1 MNYEFIIKSALT
13 LALLYSLFY
22 FILRKETFHRFNRC
36 CLLFTL
42 VASLLLP
49 MVHISTSHPTAV
61 NQAVMASTEY
71 VTTLPTI
78 VVTAETKAPLL
89 TWNDVLAGVYWTGL
103 CIMLLYLVL
112 QIIQTCML
120 IKGGL
125 RHTDKY
131 GNTVILK
138 EDIKSPFSIFHYI
151 VMSVEDYE
159 NHRRNILTHEQE
171 HIRMYH
177 SYDLLLLQVVKVLQW
192 FNPFVWFLENDLKA
206 LHEYQA
212 DEAVINQGIDAKQ
225 YQQLLVVK
233 AVGNRL
239 QPFANNL
246 RRGSLKKRIIMM
258 YQKKSNRWMMLKA
271 LFILPVTC
279 FAIYAFANSETDVQT
294 PQVKKN
300 VTVVARTPQKKATPT
315 TQVVKTAR
323 TPQKKDVTVQIKT
336 DKETVT
342 GTLEKEKAEQLAKGI
357 KDKFGDK
364 AKVTISESTPKDR
377 TAQNVKMEDIKGTA
391 YKSVDQALQAQ
402 SPINNLPEKRA
413 QFQGGEEAMYQF
425 IAANLNYPS
434 IARQN
439 EVQGRITAQIV
450 IEEDGKI
457 SDVSILKNTAKSNA
471 EVRDV
476 EDKKEANA
484 QYITREEFNAGSK
497 ALEEEVIRVIKAMD
511 GKWNPAENKGEKV
524 RSSYRLP
531 INFRLN

>member
-1 MNYEFIIKSALT
+1 
-13 LALLYSLFY
+13 
-22 FILRKETFHRFNRC
+22 
-36 CLLFTL
+36 
-42 VASLLLP
+42 
-49 MVHISTSHPTAV
+49 
-61 NQAVMASTEY
+61 
-71 VTTLPTI
+71 
-78 VVTAETKAPLL
+78 
-89 TWNDVLAGVYWTGL
+89 
-103 CIMLLYLVL
+103 
-112 QIIQTCML
+112 
-120 IKGGL
+120 
-125 RHTDKY
+125 
-131 GNTVILK
+131 
-138 EDIKSPFSIFHYI
+138 
-151 VMSVEDYE
+151 
-159 NHRRNILTHEQE
+159 
-171 HIRMYH
+171 
-177 SYDLLLLQVVKVLQW
+177 
-192 FNPFVWFLENDLKA
+192 
-206 LHEYQA
+206 
-212 DEAVINQGIDAKQ
+212 
-225 YQQLLVVK
+225 
-233 AVGNRL
+233 
-239 QPFANNL
+239 
-246 RRGSLKKRIIMM
+246 
-258 YQKKSNRWMMLKA
+258 MMLKA

-364 AKVTISESTPKDR
+364 AKVTISESAP
-377 TAQNVKMEDIKGTA
+377 NE
-391 YKSVDQALQAQ
+391 
-402 SPINNLPEKRA
+402 PINNLPEKRA

-497 ALEEEVIRVIKAMD
+497 ELEEEVIRVIKAMD
-511 GKWNPAENKGEKV
+511 GKWNPAEDKGEKV

-531 INFRLN
+531 INFRLH

>member
-61 NQAVMASTEY
+61 NEAVMASTDY
-71 VTTLPTI
+71 ITTLPTI

-279 FAIYAFANSETDVQT
+279 FAIYAFATPESKVVEKLKTKVAAVEQT
-294 PQVKKN
+294 FQEI
-300 VTVVARTPQKKATPT
+300 AAPT
-315 TQVVKTAR
+315 EEQTA
-323 TPQKKDVTVQIKT
+323 PAVEEQIT
-336 DKETVT
+336 ESAAPV
-342 GTLEKEKAEQLAKGI
+342 AEQAEEPTVE
-357 KDKFGDK
+357 
-364 AKVTISESTPKDR
+364 AEPAASAEAPKD
-377 TAQNVKMEDIKGTA
+377 
-391 YKSVDQALQAQ
+391 SVY
-402 SPINNLPEKRA
+402 NTPEKRA
-413 QFQGGEEAMYQF
+413 QFQGGDQAMFSF
-425 IAANLNYPS
+425 IAQNLKYPK
-434 IARQN
+434 IAMEC
-439 EVQGRITAQIV
+439 EVAGRITV
-450 IEEDGKI
+450 SFTVEKDGTL
-457 SDVSILKNTAKSNA
+457 SEVNILSNKA
-471 EVRDV
+471 GLGMDVRDV
-476 EDKKEANA
+476 EGEDANTIVTSYKMKEGDT
-484 QYITREEFNAGSK
+484 QYLSHAEFNSSRK
-497 ALEEEVIRVIKAMD
+497 ALEEEAIRVINLTS
-511 GKWNPAENKGEKV
+511 GKWSPAEDKGEKV
-524 RSSYRLP
+524 RSNMRIPLS
-531 INFRLN
+531 FRLN

>member
-49 MVHISTSHPTAV
+49 LVHISTSHPTAV

-89 TWNDVLAGVYWTGL
+89 TCNDVLAGIYWTGL

-300 VTVVARTPQKKATPT
+300 VTVVARSPQKKATPT
-315 TQVVKTAR
+315 TQVVKIAR

-357 KDKFGDK
+357 KDKYGDK
-364 AKVTISESTPKDR
+364 AKVTISESAP
-377 TAQNVKMEDIKGTA
+377 NE
-391 YKSVDQALQAQ
+391 
-402 SPINNLPEKRA
+402 PIITNPEKWPE
-413 QFQGGEEAMYQF
+413 FQGGIENMYHF
-425 IAANLNYPS
+425 ILNILNYPS
-434 IARQN
+434 IAREN
-439 EVQGRITAQIV
+439 EVQGRITASFV
-450 IEEDGKI
+450 VEKDGKI
-457 SDVSILKNTAKSNA
+457 SDVEIIGNTAKSNA
-471 EVRDV
+471 EAQDV
-476 EDKKEANA
+476 EDKSESDSL
-484 QYITREEFNAGSK
+484 YIARKKYNAGCK
-497 ALEEEVIRVIKAMD
+497 ALEEEAIRVIKAMD
-511 GKWNPAENKGEKV
+511 GKWTPGEDKGQKI
-524 RSSYRLP
+524 RSYYRLP
-531 INFRLN
+531 LSFRLN

>member
-1 MNYEFIIKSALT
+1 
-13 LALLYSLFY
+13 
-22 FILRKETFHRFNRC
+22 
-36 CLLFTL
+36 
-42 VASLLLP
+42 
-49 MVHISTSHPTAV
+49 
-61 NQAVMASTEY
+61 MASTDY
-71 VTTLPTI
+71 ITTLPTI

-89 TWNDVLAGVYWTGL
+89 TWNDVLAGIYWTGL

-112 QIIQTCML
+112 QIIQTCLL

-233 AVGNRL
+233 AGGNRL

-271 LFILPVTC
+271 LFILPMTC
-279 FAIYAFANSETDVQT
+279 FAIYAFATPESKVVEKLKTKVAVVEQT
-294 PQVKKN
+294 FQEIAASAEEQ
-300 VTVVARTPQKKATPT
+300 T
-315 TQVVKTAR
+315 
-323 TPQKKDVTVQIKT
+323 
-336 DKETVT
+336 
-342 GTLEKEKAEQLAKGI
+342 AEQPVPVVEEQIAEPAAPVVEQAEEPAVAEEPVVI
-357 KDKFGDK
+357 EQE
-364 AKVTISESTPKDR
+364 VSEEAPKDSIYE
-377 TAQNVKMEDIKGTA
+377 T
-391 YKSVDQALQAQ
+391 
-402 SPINNLPEKRA
+402 PEKRA
-413 QFQGGEEAMYQF
+413 QFQGGDAACYQF
-425 IAANLNYPS
+425 IAQNVKYPQ
-434 IARQN
+434 IAV
-439 EVQGRITAQIV
+439 EHAVQGRV
-450 IEEDGKI
+450 MVRFVVNKDGSI
-457 SDVSILKNTAKSNA
+457 CDVTIYSNKAKSNV

-476 EDKKEANA
+476 EGEKEEGAE
-484 QYITREEFNAGSK
+484 YITLSELNSARK
-497 ALEEEVIRVIKAMD
+497 ALEEEAIRVIKAMP
-511 GKWNPAENKGEKV
+511 KWDPAEEKGKKV
-524 RSSYRLP
+524 RCRYMLP
-531 INFRLN
+531 LSFRLN